1 MSTKQ
6 DKNKSESVNVVQYQN
21 LEIPIQE
28 VSKYYKHNFQTP
40 LTSKPT

>member
-6 DKNKSESVNVVQYQN
+6 DKNKSESVNVAEYEN

-28 VSKYYKHNFQTP
+28 VSED
-40 LTSKPT
+40 